1 MQLSELR
8 KRLRLSQRA
17 ATFRGDEGLIPDV
30 RGGLRPVDCI
40 ERKLGTLLTEETLI
54 APGGSPRGTASRK
67 ESGGGRRIFK

>member
-17 ATFRGDEGLIPDV
+17 ATFRGDEGLIPDI

-54 APGGSPRGTASRK
+54 APSEFQRETASRQ
-67 ESGGGRRIFK
+67 